1 MINLN
6 VITILWTSK
15 ATVRGE
21 DGPAGM
27 NRSQGCWISLRLT
40 QKQLEVKS
48 RACKHLC
55 LQLSALFNAVMVDH
69 RPVEANA
76 LSCRLFPA
84 QR

>member
-1 MINLN
+1 M
-6 VITILWTSK
+6 SK
-15 ATVRGE
+15 ATVLGE
-21 DGPAGM
+21 DGAAGM

-55 LQLSALFNAVMVDH
+55 QQLSAVFNAVMVD
-69 RPVEANA
+69 RLPVEVDA
-76 LSCRLFPA
+76 LSCWLFPA